1 MSVTAPQGFSAAGVA
16 AGLKSSGDPDV
27 AVVLNHGPDD
37 AAAAVFTTNRFP
49 AAPVLWSRQVLAGER
64 ARAVVL
70 NSGGAN
76 ACTGPEGFQDTHAT
90 AEHAAAELGLGA
102 IDVAVA
108 STGLIGVRLPM
119 DKLTAGVTAAVKALS
134 EDGGADAARAIMT
147 TDSVP
152 KTTVQQPA
160 TAGRIGGMA
169 KGAGMLAPSLATMLV
184 VLTTDAVVAAGA
196 ARTGAEDGH
205 QRELRAGRLRRLPV
219 DQRHG
224 ARAWP
229 TAPAGSRRRAEEFT
243 EALTAAATDLAMQ
256 LLADAEGSTK
266 DIAIT
271 VRNAASVEDALT
283 AGRAC
288 ARNNLL
294 KTALF
299 GNDPNWGRVLAAI
312 GTTDAAFEADQ
323 VDVTING
330 VTVCRGGAI
339 GDPREGV
346 DLTGRAITHRRRP
359 EGRRRAGDDLDQRPV
374 HRLRARELGV
384 LHMSRTRTRHRPT
397 SASTSPPPSGGC
409 RRRSAPGGSCAGT
422 TRRATPARSP
432 SSPARCRGS
441 RSSTATSW

>member
-1 MSVTAPQGFSAAGVA
+1 VSVTAPQGFRAAGVA

-27 AVVLNHGPDD
+27 AVVVNDGPDD

-49 AAPVLWSRQVLAGER
+49 AAPVQWSRQVLQSGR
-64 ARAVVL
+64 VRAVVL

-90 AEHAAAELGLGA
+90 AEHLATELGIGA

-119 DKLTAGVTAAVKALS
+119 DKLLPGVTAAVTGLT

-152 KTTVQQPA
+152 KTTVQHGDGW
-160 TAGRIGGMA
+160 TIGGMA

-184 VLTTDAVVAAGA
+184 VLTTDAVVDAAALQTALRSATGVSVERVDSDGCLSTNDTVIALANGA
-196 ARTGAEDGH
+196 SGIT
-205 QRELRAGRLRRLPV
+205 P
-219 DQRHG
+219 
-224 ARAWP
+224 P
-229 TAPAGSRRRAEEFT
+229 AEEFAA
-243 EALTAAATDLAMQ
+243 ALTAAATDLAMQ
-256 LLADAEGSTK
+256 LLGDAEGSTK

-312 GTTDAAFEADQ
+312 GTTDAAFQADQ
-323 VDVTING
+323 VDVSING
-330 VTVCRGGAI
+330 VTVCRGGSI

-346 DLTGRAITHRRRP
+346 DLTGRQITIDVDLK
-359 EGRRRAGDDLDQRPV
+359 AGAEQATIWTNDLSIAYV
-374 HRLRARELGV
+374 HEN
-384 LHMSRTRTRHRPT
+384 
-397 SASTSPPPSGGC
+397 SAYST
-409 RRRSAPGGSCAGT
+409 
-422 TRRATPARSP
+422 
-432 SSPARCRGS
+432 
-441 RSSTATSW
+441 

>member
-1 MSVTAPQGFSAAGVA
+1 VSVTAPQGFRAAGVT

-27 AVVLNHGPDD
+27 AVVVNDGPDKS
-37 AAAAVFTTNRFP
+37 AAAVFTTNRFP
-49 AAPVLWSRQVLAGER
+49 AAPVQWSRQVLQTGR
-64 ARAVVL
+64 LTAVVL

-76 ACTGPEGFQDTHAT
+76 ACTGSAGFQDTHAT
-90 AEHAAAELGLGA
+90 AEHLAAELGIGA

-119 DKLTAGVTAAVKALS
+119 EKLLAGVTDAVKGLS
-134 EDGGADAARAIMT
+134 DDGGAAAARAIMT

-152 KTTVQQPA
+152 KTTVQRGNGW
-160 TAGRIGGMA
+160 TIGGIA

-184 VLTTDAVVAAGA
+184 VLSTDAAVDASVLQPALEAATGVSVERVDSDGCLSTNDTVIVMANGA
-196 ARTGAEDGH
+196 SGVTPD
-205 QRELRAGRLRRLPV
+205 
-219 DQRHG
+219 
-224 ARAWP
+224 P
-229 TAPAGSRRRAEEFT
+229 TEFT
-243 EALTAAATDLAMQ
+243 AALTAAATDLAMQ

-271 VRNAASVEDALT
+271 VGNAATVADAVT

-330 VTVCRGGAI
+330 VTVCRGGSI

-346 DLTGRAITHRRRP
+346 DLTGREITIDVDL
-359 EGRRRAGDDLDQRPV
+359 RAGTEQATIWTNDLSIAYV
-374 HRLRARELGV
+374 HEN
-384 LHMSRTRTRHRPT
+384 
-397 SASTSPPPSGGC
+397 SAYST
-409 RRRSAPGGSCAGT
+409 
-422 TRRATPARSP
+422 
-432 SSPARCRGS
+432 
-441 RSSTATSW
+441 

>member
-1 MSVTAPQGFSAAGVA
+1 VTVTAPQGFRAAGVA

-27 AVVLNHGPDD
+27 AVVVSDGPDD

-49 AAPVLWSRQVLAGER
+49 AAPVLWSRQVLAGHR
-64 ARAVVL
+64 LRAVVL

-90 AEHAAAELGLGA
+90 AEHAAAALGLGA
-102 IDVAVA
+102 VDVAVA

-119 DKLTAGVTAAVKALS
+119 EKLTAGVSAAVKELAT
-134 EDGGADAARAIMT
+134 DGGPDAARAIMT

-152 KTTVQQPA
+152 KTTVQERGGW
-160 TAGRIGGMA
+160 TVGGMA

-184 VLTTDAVVAAGA
+184 VLTTDAVAAPGA
-196 ARTGAEDGH
+196 LQKALETATSLSFERVDSDGCLSTNDTVIVMANGASGVTPTES
-205 QRELRAGRLRRLPV
+205 EL
-219 DQRHG
+219 
-224 ARAWP
+224 
-229 TAPAGSRRRAEEFT
+229 T

-271 VRNAASVEDALT
+271 VRNAATVEDALT

-312 GTTDAAFEADQ
+312 GTTDAAFEADR

-346 DLTGRAITHRRRP
+346 DLTGRTIDIDVDL
-359 EGRRRAGDDLDQRPV
+359 RAGTEQATIWTNDLSIAYV
-374 HRLRARELGV
+374 HEN
-384 LHMSRTRTRHRPT
+384 
-397 SASTSPPPSGGC
+397 SAYST
-409 RRRSAPGGSCAGT
+409 
-422 TRRATPARSP
+422 
-432 SSPARCRGS
+432 
-441 RSSTATSW
+441 

>member
-1 MSVTAPQGFSAAGVA
+1 MTTTAPQGFRAAGVT
-16 AGLKSSGDPDV
+16 AGLKSSGNPDV
-27 AVVLNHGPDD
+27 ALVVNDGPDD

-49 AAPVLWSRQVLAGER
+49 AAPVQWSRQVLQTGR
-64 ARAVVL
+64 VRAVVL

-90 AEHAAAELGLGA
+90 AEHLAAELGLGA

-119 DKLTAGVTAAVKALS
+119 DKLTAGVTAAVKELS
-134 EDGGADAARAIMT
+134 DDGGPQAARAIMT
-147 TDSVP
+147 TDTVP
-152 KTTVQQPA
+152 KTTVQSRDGW
-160 TAGRIGGMA
+160 TVGGMA

-184 VLTTDAVVAAGA
+184 VLTTDAVVPAETLQTALEQATSVSVERVDSDGCLSTNDTVIVLANGA
-196 ARTGAEDGH
+196 SGVT
-205 QRELRAGRLRRLPV
+205 
-219 DQRHG
+219 
-224 ARAWP
+224 P
-229 TAPAGSRRRAEEFT
+229 TAEELT

-271 VRNAASVEDALT
+271 VRNAGSVQDALT

-346 DLTGRAITHRRRP
+346 DLTGREVTI
-359 EGRRRAGDDLDQRPV
+359 DVDLK
-374 HRLRARELGV
+374 
-384 LHMSRTRTRHRPT
+384 
-397 SASTSPPPSGGC
+397 
-409 RRRSAPGGSCAGT
+409 AGT
-422 TRRATPARSP
+422 EQATIWTNDLSIAYVHENS
-432 SSPARCRGS
+432 AY
-441 RSSTATSW
+441 ST

>member
-1 MSVTAPQGFSAAGVA
+1 VTVTAPSGFRAAGVA
-16 AGLKSSGDPDV
+16 AGLKSSGNLDV
-27 AVVLNHGPDD
+27 ALVVNDGPQDT
-37 AAAAVFTTNRFP
+37 AAAVFTTNRFP
-49 AAPVLWSRQVLAGER
+49 AAPVQWSRQVLAQHR

-76 ACTGPEGFQDTHAT
+76 ACTGPEGFADTHAT
-90 AEHAAAELGLGA
+90 AEHTAAELGLGA

-119 DKLTAGVTAAVKALS
+119 DRLTAGVTRAVKALS
-134 EDGGADAARAIMT
+134 ADGGPDAARAIMT

-152 KTTVQQPA
+152 KTTAHQQD
-160 TAGRIGGMA
+160 GWSVGGMA

-184 VLTTDAVVAAGA
+184 VLTTDAVADAGTLHKA
-196 ARTGAEDGH
+196 LKQATAVSFERVDSDGCLSTNDTVIVLANGASGISPTE
-205 QRELRAGRLRRLPV
+205 QEL
-219 DQRHG
+219 
-224 ARAWP
+224 
-229 TAPAGSRRRAEEFT
+229 T

-271 VRNAASVEDALT
+271 VRNAASVQDALT

-312 GTTDAAFEADQ
+312 GTTDAAFEPDR

-346 DLTGRAITHRRRP
+346 DLTGREITIDVDL
-359 EGRRRAGDDLDQRPV
+359 RAGADEATIWTNDLSIAYV
-374 HRLRARELGV
+374 HEN
-384 LHMSRTRTRHRPT
+384 
-397 SASTSPPPSGGC
+397 SAYST
-409 RRRSAPGGSCAGT
+409 
-422 TRRATPARSP
+422 
-432 SSPARCRGS
+432 
-441 RSSTATSW
+441 

>member
-1 MSVTAPQGFSAAGVA
+1 VSVTAPAGFRAAGVA
-16 AGLKSSGDPDV
+16 AGLKSSGNPDV
-27 AVVLNHGPDD
+27 ALVVSDGPDD

-49 AAPVLWSRQVLAGER
+49 AAPVQWSRQVLQTGR

-76 ACTGPEGFQDTHAT
+76 ACTGPEGFGDTHAT

-119 DKLTAGVTAAVKALS
+119 DKLTAGVTAAVKELS
-134 EDGGADAARAIMT
+134 ADGGDAAAQAIMT

-152 KTTVQQPA
+152 KTTVQQRDGW
-160 TAGRIGGMA
+160 TVGGMA

-184 VLTTDAVVAAGA
+184 VLTTDAVADAGILQTALKRATAVSVERVDSDGCLSTNDTVIVLANGASGVTPSAA
-196 ARTGAEDGH
+196 
-205 QRELRAGRLRRLPV
+205 EL
-219 DQRHG
+219 
-224 ARAWP
+224 
-229 TAPAGSRRRAEEFT
+229 T

-312 GTTDAAFEADQ
+312 GTTDAAFESDQ

-330 VTVCRGGAI
+330 VTVCRSGGI

-346 DLTGRAITHRRRP
+346 DLTGRAITIDVDLK
-359 EGRRRAGDDLDQRPV
+359 AGAEQATIWTNDLSIAYV
-374 HRLRARELGV
+374 HEN
-384 LHMSRTRTRHRPT
+384 
-397 SASTSPPPSGGC
+397 SAYST
-409 RRRSAPGGSCAGT
+409 
-422 TRRATPARSP
+422 
-432 SSPARCRGS
+432 
-441 RSSTATSW
+441 

>member
-1 MSVTAPQGFSAAGVA
+1 MTVTAPQGFSAAGVA

-27 AVVLNHGPDD
+27 ALVLNTGPDD
-37 AAAAVFTTNRFP
+37 VAAAVFTTNRFP
-49 AAPVLWSRQVLAGER
+49 AAPVIWSRQVLAGR
-64 ARAVVL
+64 RCRAVVL

-76 ACTGPEGFQDTHAT
+76 ACTGPEGFADTHTT
-90 AEHAAAELGLGA
+90 AEHVAEELGLGA

-108 STGLIGVRLPM
+108 STGLIGMRLPM
-119 DKLTAGVTAAVKALS
+119 EQLTAGVTAAAQAMS

-152 KTTVQQPA
+152 KTIVRQGDGFTV
-160 TAGRIGGMA
+160 GGMA

-184 VLTTDAVVAAGA
+184 VLTTDAVADPDVLQRALKAATAVSFERVDSDGCLSTNDTVIAMANGA
-196 ARTGAEDGH
+196 SGTTPD
-205 QRELRAGRLRRLPV
+205 
-219 DQRHG
+219 
-224 ARAWP
+224 
-229 TAPAGSRRRAEEFT
+229 EEQLT
-243 EALTAAATDLAMQ
+243 EALTAACTDLAMQ

-271 VRNAASVEDALT
+271 VRNAATVEDALT

-346 DLTGRAITHRRRP
+346 DLSGRAITIDVDL
-359 EGRRRAGDDLDQRPV
+359 RAGTEQATIWTNDLSLAYV
-374 HRLRARELGV
+374 HEN
-384 LHMSRTRTRHRPT
+384 
-397 SASTSPPPSGGC
+397 SAYST
-409 RRRSAPGGSCAGT
+409 
-422 TRRATPARSP
+422 
-432 SSPARCRGS
+432 
-441 RSSTATSW
+441 

>member
-1 MSVTAPQGFSAAGVA
+1 MSTTAPKGFSAAGVA
-16 AGLKSSGDPDV
+16 AGLKSNGDPDV
-27 AVVLNHGPDD
+27 AVILNTGPDD
-37 AAAAVFTTNRFP
+37 VAAAVFTTNRFP
-49 AAPVLWSRQVLAGER
+49 AAPVLWSRQVIAGQR

-90 AEHAAAELGLGA
+90 AEHAAASLGIGA

-119 DKLTAGVTAAVKALS
+119 DKLSAGITAAVAALS
-134 EDGGADAARAIMT
+134 EDGGAAAARAIMT

-152 KTTVQQPA
+152 KTTVEQRE
-160 TAGRIGGMA
+160 GWSVGGMA

-184 VLTTDAVVAAGA
+184 VLTTDAVAEPDVLQRALEQATSVSFERVDSDGCLSTNDTVIVLANGA
-196 ARTGAEDGH
+196 SGVT
-205 QRELRAGRLRRLPV
+205 P
-219 DQRHG
+219 
-224 ARAWP
+224 P
-229 TAPAGSRRRAEEFT
+229 EEQLT
-243 EALTAAATDLAMQ
+243 EALAAAATDLAMQ
-256 LLADAEGSTK
+256 LLTDAEGSTK

-346 DLTGRAITHRRRP
+346 DLTGRAITIDVDL
-359 EGRRRAGDDLDQRPV
+359 RAGSEQATIWTNDLSIAYV
-374 HRLRARELGV
+374 HEN
-384 LHMSRTRTRHRPT
+384 
-397 SASTSPPPSGGC
+397 SAYST
-409 RRRSAPGGSCAGT
+409 
-422 TRRATPARSP
+422 
-432 SSPARCRGS
+432 
-441 RSSTATSW
+441 